1 MHSDSP
7 QTDLTEGDAHLLDA
21 NRAYAEQF
29 ADGHAAKRPSRRL
42 LVITC
47 MDARVEPLRL
57 LGLDVG
63 DAHVVRNAGGRV
75 SDDVVRSAVLSSALL
90 GTDHAVVI
98 HHTDCGLGPT
108 TEEAVRSDL
117 ADAGIEVGNL
127 WLGTFED
134 LDDSI
139 REDVANLR
147 AVLGPRD
154 VAVSGYAYDVSTG
167 RLRPVDTA

>member
-1 MHSDSP
+1 MHNDSP
-7 QTDLTEGDAHLLDA
+7 HTDRTDGDARLLGD

-29 ADGHAAKRPSRRL
+29 ADGDVAKRPARRL
-42 LVITC
+42 FILTC
-47 MDARVEPLRL
+47 MDARVEPLRV
-57 LGLDVG
+57 LGLDLG
-63 DAHVVRNAGGRV
+63 DAHIVRNAGGRV

-90 GTDHAVVI
+90 GTDHALVI

-139 REDVANLR
+139 REDVAHLR

-167 RLRPVDTA
+167 RLRAVDTA